1 MKRLYE
7 KTNPRREFHTR
18 PDWENLEVLSI
29 NRVPAHSRWGA
40 YDTVERALTC
50 RCGESPNMMSLNGT
64 YRFRLYDRPEEV
76 DDFYRPDYDDSAFAE
91 IPVPSN
97 WEVQGF
103 GEPIYTNVAYPFLRS
118 EERCWLTAKQGAE
131 PVPNEPYVPD
141 KNPTG
146 CYRKEFTVDESFL
159 GKELYLTF
167 EGVETAFYLWV
178 NGEPVG
184 YSQDSKLAAD
194 FRVTDFVRPGKNL
207 LALQVMRFADSTYAE
222 DQDYWYLSG
231 IYRNVWLT
239 AKPALHI
246 DDVHWTALPDAA
258 FCGGTFSADVR
269 VSRVPGFA
277 ACTVRTSLYG
287 PDGARLASAEAPVQA
302 AAEYRTDR
310 VPTANTARAS
320 LTLDRVS
327 LWSPETPVLYTAVFE
342 LLSPEGDVLD
352 IESSRFGFKRVE
364 VRSGVV
370 YLNGRRLII
379 RGVNRHDHYYK
390 TGRAVPREVMLE
402 EIRQMK
408 RMNVNS
414 VRTCHYPD
422 SPDWYDLCDEYGL
435 LLICECNL
443 ETHGVMGGLTQS
455 PRWAGV
461 FLDRAVRMVEQHKNH
476 VSIYSWSLGNESG
489 TGANHA
495 AMYGFIKEYD
505 PTRLCQ
511 YEAGNPGKNISDVRG
526 SMYATIDAILRML
539 ADPEDDRP
547 IILVEYLYQIR
558 NSGGGMDRFL
568 ELTQRYP
575 RFQGAYVWDWQ
586 DKCLE
591 GTAPDGSRFFAYGGD
606 FGESFVEGRDGGDCP
621 PFMTC
626 NGLVLPDLRWK
637 PVAYEVKAAYAPVRV
652 CRIENDSAW
661 FTTAPL
667 DRFLLRNDSLSESTA
682 AFSCEAAL
690 REDGVV
696 VERRAVEL
704 PLLRA
709 GESCELPFAIP
720 HEKKPGSL
728 YTIEFSVR
736 RKEETFY
743 AGAGEELG
751 LFQFPLESG
760 PAAGLKPAAPL
771 GPVSAAEQDGE
782 LVLEAAGTRFV
793 LDAGTGRPR
802 GLWKDGEAVLLGEA
816 FPCFDRPYTGL
827 DTQPGWGWEGE
838 YSRIRGGALSYGA
851 PVRLSGDG
859 LFRVELP
866 FAYGAA
872 DRPEIGG
879 TVAYTLRGDGVLRID
894 ADFSVAPSYRA
905 VPRVGLELLIAPGFE
920 QLDYFGRGENES
932 YRDRLLSAPLG
943 VWSSTVTN
951 QHFPFVP
958 PSENGGHEETRWLRL
973 AREDGR
979 SLRIRSAAPLHFDA
993 HHYGVEDCQCAKHDH
1008 ELPTRPETILHLD
1021 AAHAPIGSEMSW
1033 SIKMPETLAVR
1044 GGEYHL
1050 SAELE
1055 IL

>member
-1 MKRLYE
+1 
-7 KTNPRREFHTR
+7 
-18 PDWENLEVLSI
+18 
-29 NRVPAHSRWGA
+29 
-40 YDTVERALTC
+40 
-50 RCGESPNMMSLNGT
+50 
-64 YRFRLYDRPEEV
+64 
-76 DDFYRPDYDDSAFAE
+76 
-91 IPVPSN
+91 
-97 WEVQGF
+97 
-103 GEPIYTNVAYPFLRS
+103 
-118 EERCWLTAKQGAE
+118 
-131 PVPNEPYVPD
+131 
-141 KNPTG
+141 
-146 CYRKEFTVDESFL
+146 
-159 GKELYLTF
+159 
-167 EGVETAFYLWV
+167 
-178 NGEPVG
+178 
-184 YSQDSKLAAD
+184 
-194 FRVTDFVRPGKNL
+194 
-207 LALQVMRFADSTYAE
+207 
-222 DQDYWYLSG
+222 
-231 IYRNVWLT
+231 
-239 AKPALHI
+239 
-246 DDVHWTALPDAA
+246 
-258 FCGGTFSADVR
+258 
-269 VSRVPGFA
+269 
-277 ACTVRTSLYG
+277 
-287 PDGARLASAEAPVQA
+287 
-302 AAEYRTDR
+302 
-310 VPTANTARAS
+310 
-320 LTLDRVS
+320 
-327 LWSPETPVLYTAVFE
+327 
-342 LLSPEGDVLD
+342 
-352 IESSRFGFKRVE
+352 
-364 VRSGVV
+364 
-370 YLNGRRLII
+370 
-379 RGVNRHDHYYK
+379 
-390 TGRAVPREVMLE
+390 
-402 EIRQMK
+402 
-408 RMNVNS
+408 
-414 VRTCHYPD
+414 
-422 SPDWYDLCDEYGL
+422 
-435 LLICECNL
+435 
-443 ETHGVMGGLTQS
+443 
-455 PRWAGV
+455 
-461 FLDRAVRMVEQHKNH
+461 
-476 VSIYSWSLGNESG
+476 
-489 TGANHA
+489 
-495 AMYGFIKEYD
+495 
-505 PTRLCQ
+505 
-511 YEAGNPGKNISDVRG
+511 
-526 SMYATIDAILRML
+526 
-539 ADPEDDRP
+539 
-547 IILVEYLYQIR
+547 
-558 NSGGGMDRFL
+558 MDRIL

-606 FGESFVEGRDGGDCP
+606 FGESFVEGCDGGDCP

-696 VERRAVEL
+696 VERCAVEL

-760 PAAGLKPAAPL
+760 PAVGLKPAAPL

-782 LVLEAAGTRFV
+782 LVLEAAGTRLV

-816 FPCFDRPYTGL
+816 SPCFDRPYTGL

-894 ADFSVAPSYRA
+894 ADFSVDPSYRA

-943 VWSSTVTN
+943 VWSSTVSG

-973 AREDGR
+973 SCGDGR
-979 SLRIRSAAPLHFDA
+979 SLRIRSAAPIHFDA
-993 HHYGVEDCQCAKHDH
+993 HHYGIEDCQRAKHDH
-1008 ELPTRPETILHLD
+1008 ELPTRPETVLHLD
-1021 AAHAPIGSEMSW
+1021 AAHAPIGSEMAW
-1033 SIKMPETLAVR
+1033 STKMPETLAVR